1 MFTQLTPAV
10 GFISL
15 SAFDL
20 PGVFPWLYGTHL
32 SQPEAQITEGI
43 QHCSFGS
50 RSALAP
56 PAVRSKRDFCLP
68 TWLSRGGGTTACVVH
83 TPVLPFTCLPS
94 GSATFF
100 SLQYRHLV
108 SCSSCSTS
116 PRVFCELLPAAILS
130 WPKSLQQRGR
140 MRKEGGS
147 VEQECPEYID
157 AVCLISPAE
166 CAHFTRLYVTSIC
179 RGAKDKQ
186 YLAAVSEASS
196 NRMFSYRFLAESKQ
210 FSHLRAMP
218 TLSFVMFLFG
228 VIYLLSSFS
237 SFF

>member
-1 MFTQLTPAV
+1 
-10 GFISL
+10 
-15 SAFDL
+15 
-20 PGVFPWLYGTHL
+20 
-32 SQPEAQITEGI
+32 
-43 QHCSFGS
+43 
-50 RSALAP
+50 
-56 PAVRSKRDFCLP
+56 
-68 TWLSRGGGTTACVVH
+68 
-83 TPVLPFTCLPS
+83 
-94 GSATFF
+94 
-100 SLQYRHLV
+100 
-108 SCSSCSTS
+108 
-116 PRVFCELLPAAILS
+116 
-130 WPKSLQQRGR
+130 

-228 VIYLLSSFS
+228 VIYCSSLFLPFFKGVRDKGKSAVPTIFRGRVFTTVPSFGRLLLYAVDVQLRCDQN
-237 SFF
+237 

>member
-1 MFTQLTPAV
+1 
-10 GFISL
+10 
-15 SAFDL
+15 
-20 PGVFPWLYGTHL
+20 
-32 SQPEAQITEGI
+32 
-43 QHCSFGS
+43 
-50 RSALAP
+50 
-56 PAVRSKRDFCLP
+56 
-68 TWLSRGGGTTACVVH
+68 
-83 TPVLPFTCLPS
+83 
-94 GSATFF
+94 
-100 SLQYRHLV
+100 
-108 SCSSCSTS
+108 
-116 PRVFCELLPAAILS
+116 
-130 WPKSLQQRGR
+130 

-228 VIYLLSSFS
+228 VIYCSSLFLPFFKGVRDKGKSAVPTIFHGRVFTTVPSFGGLLLYAVDVQLRCDQNWTNCMGTWGDTKWARGNLNGDVWYQIGTQLPYDWSRNLEMGILGTLLPQIGGWWLGRSALMYSSGKRALCPQPSVLLLMYRVF
-237 SFF
+237 

>member
-1 MFTQLTPAV
+1 
-10 GFISL
+10 
-15 SAFDL
+15 
-20 PGVFPWLYGTHL
+20 
-32 SQPEAQITEGI
+32 
-43 QHCSFGS
+43 
-50 RSALAP
+50 
-56 PAVRSKRDFCLP
+56 
-68 TWLSRGGGTTACVVH
+68 
-83 TPVLPFTCLPS
+83 
-94 GSATFF
+94 
-100 SLQYRHLV
+100 
-108 SCSSCSTS
+108 
-116 PRVFCELLPAAILS
+116 
-130 WPKSLQQRGR
+130 

-228 VIYLLSSFS
+228 VIYRSPLFLP
-237 SFF
+237 FFLKV